1 MTKEITMTREGG
13 FYYRALAF
21 HFMFVGIALP
31 FVGIVILLS
40 IINPLWFREDM
51 FRWIEKYVNRMAR
64 WRDKIKYRLYLGA
77 DPAVW
82 HALKD

>member
-1 MTKEITMTREGG
+1 MTDITMTKEGG
-13 FYYRALAF
+13 FYYRALSF
-21 HFMFVGIALP
+21 HWVFVAAVFPFATIA
-31 FVGIVILLS
+31 IVLAV
-40 IINPLWFREDM
+40 INPFWFREDM
-51 FRWIEKYVNRMAR
+51 FRWIENRVNRLAR

>member
-1 MTKEITMTREGG
+1 MTDITMTKEGG
-13 FYYRALAF
+13 FYYRALSF
-21 HFMFVGIALP
+21 HWVFVALVFPFAAIA
-31 FVGIVILLS
+31 IILAV
-40 IINPLWFREDM
+40 INPFWFREDL
-51 FRWIEKYVNRMAR
+51 FRWIENRINRLAR

>member
-1 MTKEITMTREGG
+1 MTDITMTRDGG

-21 HFMFVGIALP
+21 HFVFVALVLP
-31 FVGIVILLS
+31 FLAIITFLA

-51 FRWIEKYVNRMAR
+51 FRWVENRVNRLVR